1 MFLLISNKKHSKSM
15 KKNLQFK
22 KKIIHLM
29 KLSLI
34 QICFAMIFAGVSLAK
49 NAEAQ
54 ELLNRKI
61 SVRIENQNFESTLT
75 LLEKEADVKFTY
87 QLKLVPKSQKI
98 TLSVNSEPLAQVLDK
113 MLTPLKIK
121 YKVFNNQV
129 VLSRLVQSSN
139 PIELSKPSV
148 LPNSQEKSTTENI
161 IKGIITDEKGEKIP
175 GVNVSI
181 KGTTRGTTT
190 NSNGE
195 FSLDVNDTNAILV
208 VSFIGYEV
216 QEITVGNQS
225 IINIKLKIDNKALE
239 EVVVIGYGE
248 VKKKDVTG
256 SVVTLRPDELNR
268 GLQVTAQDAL
278 IGRVA
283 GVNIVPGNGAPGSN
297 GTIRIRMGASLSAGN
312 DPLIVI
318 DGVPVSNTSINTINP
333 NDIATFTILKDASAT
348 AIYGSR
354 ASNGVIV
361 ITTKKGTLN
370 GGTRVSFSSN
380 ITVSEVPKY
389 FDVLS
394 TEQFRDAFSK
404 LSNAPASFQLGK
416 GSTNWQKEIYRTAIG
431 IDNNLSINGATK
443 SVPYRVS
450 VGYTNQNGIVKSNNY
465 QRTNVGIGLSPK
477 FLDKHLAFDINIKA
491 SIENNRPAGG
501 VIGSAV
507 SFDPTRP
514 VNETYPN
521 NVGLGYYTWMNNGV
535 PIVLAPSNPV
545 ADIELS
551 DRLDKTNRS
560 IGNMAVDY
568 KIHGFEDLHLNMNI
582 GYDIRQNNYDE
593 NIPQFAPSMY
603 TSNTNDGR
611 GRDYSTVS
619 QNKNYLIDLYANY
632 TKEIESK
639 HTINAMGG
647 YGWQR
652 FWYNTKSTTLDN
664 KGVEIALPTQSEGEL
679 YLLSFYG
686 RFNYSYAKKLLLTA
700 TLRSDASSRFSEG
713 NRWGYFPSVALGYA
727 LNEEK
732 FIRNIK
738 PISNLKLRLSYGQ
751 TGQQDIGS
759 YYQHLATYT
768 SSYND
773 ARYLFG
779 NEWLTVYRPNG
790 YDPNIKWETTS
801 TYNAGLDYGFFDNRI
816 SGSID
821 VYKRYTKDLLN
832 SIFVPAGSN
841 FANVIETNIG
851 NMEGQGF
858 EFAIS
863 GEIIKNKNWLWTIG
877 GNFNYGTSKITKL
890 NTIDTENSYVKTG
903 SAGGTGNFLQVH
915 KIGETPNSFFLL
927 KQAYDDNGK
936 PLEGKYIAKDGS
948 VTTSEA
954 DANKYVDGKSSQI
967 PYYFGF
973 QNRVIYKDWDLGI
986 NGHGAFGNY
995 VYNYQEAKQSLESLY
1010 GASGVS
1016 GNISQTTLKNGFKQQ
1031 RIYTDYFLES
1041 GAFFTFDNV
1050 TLGYTINKLWGDKST
1065 LRMALSAQN
1074 VYRITKYSGVDPE
1087 VFSGI
1092 DNNIYQ
1098 RPRMYSLALNL
1109 NF

>member
-1 MFLLISNKKHSKSM
+1 M
-15 KKNLQFK
+15 KKRLQIK
-22 KKIIHLM
+22 KKLRHLM

-34 QICFAMIFAGVSLAK
+34 QMCIAMIFAGVSLAK

-54 ELLNRKI
+54 ELLNRKVSI
-61 SVRIENQNFESTLT
+61 RIENQDFESAISAI
-75 LLEKEADVKFTY
+75 EKQADIKFTY
-87 QLKLVPKSQKI
+87 RPKLVSTSQKI
-98 TLSVNSEPLAQVLDK
+98 TLSVSNEPLSQVLDK
-113 MLTPLKIK
+113 ILIPLKIK
-121 YKVFNNQV
+121 YKVFNKQV
-129 VLSRLVQSSN
+129 VLSRLVASN
-139 PIELSKPSV
+139 NLIEKYNSII
-148 LPNSQEKSTTENI
+148 LPNNQETITADNT
-161 IKGIITDEKGEKIP
+161 IKGTVTDEKGEKLP
-175 GVNVSI
+175 GVSVSI
-181 KGTTRGTTT
+181 KGTNRGTTT
-190 NSNGE
+190 NVNGE
-195 FSLDVNDTNAILV
+195 FSLTVADANAVLV
-208 VSFIGYEV
+208 LSFVGYQA
-216 QEITVGNQS
+216 QEIVIGNQS
-225 IINIKLKIDNKALE
+225 NINIKLKVDNKALE
-239 EVVVIGYGE
+239 EVVVVGYGQ
-248 VKKKDVTG
+248 VKKKDLTG

-278 IGRVA
+278 IGRIA
-283 GVNIVPGNGAPGSN
+283 GVNIVPGNGSPGST

-333 NDIATFTILKDASAT
+333 NDIATFTVLKDASAT

-370 GGTRVSFSSN
+370 GGTKINYSSN
-380 ITVSEVPKY
+380 FSVSEVPKY
-389 FDVLS
+389 FDALS
-394 TEQFRDAFSK
+394 PEEFRDAFSK
-404 LSNAPASFQLGK
+404 FSNAPASFQLGK
-416 GSTNWQKEIYRTAIG
+416 ASTNWQKEIYRTAIG
-431 IDNNLSINGATK
+431 TDNNLSITGATK
-443 SVPYRVS
+443 SIPYRVS

-465 QRTNVGIGLSPK
+465 QRTSGGIGLSPK
-477 FLDKHLAFDINIKA
+477 FFDKHLAFDINIKG
-491 SIENNRPAGG
+491 SIERNKPASG

-521 NVGLGYYTWMNNGV
+521 SVGLGYYTWMNNGV

-545 ADIELS
+545 ADFELS

-582 GYDIRQNNYDE
+582 GYDIRQNNYNE

-603 TSNTNDGR
+603 TSNRNDGR
-611 GRDYSTVS
+611 GRAYSTAAR
-619 QNKNYLIDLYANY
+619 NRNYLTDLYANY
-632 TKEIESK
+632 SK
-639 HTINAMGG
+639 DINNENSINAMAG

-652 FWYNTKSTTLDN
+652 FWYDTKSATLDN
-664 KGVEIALPTQSEGEL
+664 TGAEISLPTQSEGEL

-700 TLRSDASSRFSEG
+700 TLRADASSRFAPG

-727 LNEEK
+727 LSEEK
-732 FIRNIK
+732 LIK
-738 PISNLKLRLSYGQ
+738 DFRAISNLKLRLSYGQ

-773 ARYLFG
+773 ARYMFG
-779 NEWLTVYRPNG
+779 DEWLTVYRPNG

-816 SGSID
+816 YGSID

-858 EFAIS
+858 EFAIN
-863 GEIIKNKNWLWTIG
+863 GEPIKNKNWLWTIG
-877 GNFNYGTSKITKL
+877 GNFTYGNSKITKL
-890 NTIDTENSYVKTG
+890 NTIDAQNSYVKTG

-915 KIGETPNSFFLL
+915 MIGETPNTFFLL
-927 KQAYDDNGK
+927 QQAYDDKGK

-948 VTTSEA
+948 VTSSEA
-954 DANKYVDGKSSQI
+954 DANKYVNGKSSRI

-973 QNRVIYKDWDLGI
+973 QNRVIYKDWDFGI

-1010 GASGVS
+1010 SAAGVS
-1016 GNISQTTLKNGFKQQ
+1016 GNISHTTLNNGFKQQ

-1050 TLGYTINKLWGDKST
+1050 TLGYTINKLWGDKSN

-1087 VFSGI
+1087 VYSGI

-1098 RPRMYSLALNL
+1098 RPRMYTLALNL